1 MALACNIKPLSA
13 FLSTNLNSKIKT
25 YDQLGDRIKRSL
37 GYPLISLEIHTDQL
51 RQNVQIAVEYFTKYA
66 GYTRE
71 YLIFDSRMYETN
83 KGIRLDFLYTLAN
96 TDLDTKVKQIGG
108 KNPLGPGPEFYGSQP
123 PNLLS
128 GAKGALSGLPG
139 GGNPQTNLPSVYVAM
154 SSLSA
159 TEFVGT
165 PHGGGIN
172 SLSSLFASVTAGTYE
187 KPSALGAGIEP
198 FQVFGTALYQDITS
212 FTPGLSAFF
221 KTSPPQ
227 TITLQGEETKALCYQ
242 NAFDYDVMEYR
253 KVVDVIDF
261 EEGSTTGINTLFTLE
276 QTLAQQ
282 TYFSYAMGNYGF
294 DLVSW
299 YTLKEWIDTRE
310 KLLAIRRDVKFDPRT
325 QYMQMYPQPGG
336 DRFYGVIGCYLEK
349 PIRDVIMEQWI
360 YEYALALSMITIGRV
375 RGKFGNVQLLGGG
388 ALNYDMLQEGL
399 DKKAE
404 LENKLLEGAS
414 PGFGDTEPPMF
425 FVG

>member
-13 FLSTNLNSKIKT
+13 FLSTNLNNKIKT

-37 GYPLISLEIHTDQL
+37 GFPLVSLEIHTDQL
-51 RQNVQIAVEYFTKYA
+51 RQNIQIAVEYFTKYA

-71 YLIFDSRMYETN
+71 FLIFDSDMYETN
-83 KGIRLDFLYTLAN
+83 RGIRLDLLYTLAN
-96 TDLDTKVKQIGG
+96 GNLDTRAKQTAGT
-108 KNPLGPGPEFYGSQP
+108 NPLGPGPEFYGSTVP
-123 PNLLS
+123 TMLS
-128 GAKGALSGLPG
+128 AAKQD
-139 GGNPQTNLPSVYVAM
+139 GNFRQTNPSVYVATET
-154 SSLSA
+154 LSA
-159 TEFVGT
+159 GWFTDSVQ
-165 PHGGGIN
+165 
-172 SLSSLFASVTAGTYE
+172 LSSTFAYVTGGKDAPLARG
-187 KPSALGAGIEP
+187 PGIEA
-198 FQVFGTALYQDITS
+198 FEIFDYSLYSTIT
-212 FTPGLSAFF
+212 TYRPKLSGFF
-221 KTSPPQ
+221 KETPKQ
-227 TITLQGEETKALCYQ
+227 TITLEGEETNAYYYQ
-242 NAFDYDVMEYR
+242 NVFDYDVMEYR

-282 TYFSYAMGNYGF
+282 TYFSYALGNYGF

-310 KLLAIRRDVKFDPRT
+310 KLLAIRRDIKFDART

-336 DRFYGVIGCYLEK
+336 NRFYGVLGCYLER
-349 PIRDVIMEQWI
+349 PIRDVIMEQWV
-360 YEYALALSMITIGRV
+360 YEYAMALSMITIGRV

-414 PGFGDTEPPMF
+414 PGLGDTEPPMF